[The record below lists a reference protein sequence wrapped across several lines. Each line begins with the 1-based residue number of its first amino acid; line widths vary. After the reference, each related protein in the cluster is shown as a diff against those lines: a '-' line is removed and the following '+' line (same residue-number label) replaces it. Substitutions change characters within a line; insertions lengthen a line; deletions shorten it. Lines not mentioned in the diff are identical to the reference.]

1 MLKKNILLVAIT
13 YSTVLG
19 IISLTSVKGIPDL
32 GVSFADKIYH
42 FLAYAM
48 LSYLWFAVLFYRF
61 TINRLKAIS
70 YAAFISIVFGI
81 IIEVLQGGIT
91 ASRISDVYDGIANTL
106 GVLITV
112 IVLLMNKKC
121 RLKVD
126 KHLLF

>member
-1 MLKKNILLVAIT
+1 
-13 YSTVLG
+13 
-19 IISLTSVKGIPDL
+19 
-32 GVSFADKIYH
+32 
-42 FLAYAM
+42 M